1 MAAPAL
7 LDVEVESITREA
19 HDIATYELRSR
30 SPEVPLPPFTAGAHV
45 DLHLPSGLVRSYSL
59 SNPQTDGNRYLVT
72 VAKDQASRGGS
83 RFLHESVKVGDTLR
97 ISPPRNNFPLEE
109 SAAHSL
115 FVAGGIGVTPL
126 WGMVQRLREL
136 GRPWTLIYCA
146 RTHLHAAFLQTL
158 SELKDQ
164 QQMDIRFNFDGE
176 PGGVMLDIAAVV
188 AGAKPETHFYCCGP
202 LPMLAAFERA
212 TASLAPER
220 VHVEYF
226 TPKEGPAKNGTFKV
240 VLQRS
245 GREAMVQE
253 GQTILAAILDMGVDV
268 AHSCME
274 GTCGECE
281 TRVISGIPD
290 HRDVFLTK
298 AEQASNLKIAIC
310 CSGSK
315 SNTLVLDL

>member
-1 MAAPAL
+1 MAASAL
-7 LDVEVESITREA
+7 LEVEVKSISREA
-19 HDIATYELRSR
+19 HDILTYELRSR
-30 SPEVPLPPFTAGAHV
+30 GSEVSLPPFTAGAHV

-59 SNPQTDGNRYLVT
+59 SNPQTDRDRYLVT

-83 RFLHESVKVGDTLR
+83 RFLHENVKVGDTLM
-97 ISPPRNNFPLEE
+97 ITAPRNNFPLEE

-115 FVAGGIGVTPL
+115 LIAGGIGVTPL
-126 WGMVQRLREL
+126 WGMVLRLREL
-136 GRPWTLIYCA
+136 GQPWTLIYCA
-146 RTHLHAAFLQTL
+146 RTREHAAFLRTL
-158 SELKDQ
+158 QELKDQ
-164 QQMDIRFNFDGE
+164 GQMDIRFNFDGE

-188 AGAKPETHFYCCGP
+188 AGAKPNTHFYCCGP

-212 TASLAPER
+212 TASLPPER

-226 TPKEGPAKNGTFKV
+226 SAKEAPAKKGAFKL

-245 GREAMVQE
+245 GREAVVEE
-253 GQTILAAILDMGVDV
+253 GQTILTTVLDMGIDV

-290 HRDVFLTK
+290 HRDVYLTK

-315 SNTLVLDL
+315 SDTLILDL